1 MLDKFAKVWIGMF
14 SRSPKTKLAWRTKTG
29 LPIPTYSATRWW
41 SKWEVLKQMH
51 DAFGDIDSFLRDDEL
66 PSSRLHLLEIL
77 DHPPNKRKLYMELTI
92 TVDAGEPF
100 VKATYR
106 LEGDGPLVF
115 KAYEEISMLRAAI
128 SNEYY
133 PNVSAVADKLAGGVP
148 TLKNQLIHYA
158 KACIKP
164 AYDYFNKKF
173 GDDLKIAVSAF
184 KCARFFEPSKVVEI
198 KPTANNIDDLRIFP
212 FFDADS
218 IIDGLKGEL
227 PNYLATAEDISPEF
241 DVMEWWK
248 RHEHELPHW
257 SRACK
262 TLVLVQ
268 PSSAAAER
276 VFSLLANSF
285 NERQTHSLE
294 DYIEASVM
302 LQYNS

>member
-1 MLDKFAKVWIGMF
+1 
-14 SRSPKTKLAWRTKTG
+14 
-29 LPIPTYSATRWW
+29 
-41 SKWEVLKQMH
+41 MH
-51 DAFGDIDSFLRDDEL
+51 DAFGEIDSFLRDDEL

-115 KAYEEISMLRAAI
+115 KAYEKISMLRAAI
-128 SNEYY
+128 SNLMFLLLQTSWLEVY
-133 PNVSAVADKLAGGVP
+133 PLSRISL
-148 TLKNQLIHYA
+148 LYYA

-164 AYDYFNKKF
+164 AYNYFNKKF

-198 KPTANNIDDLRIFP
+198 KPTASNIDDLRIFP

-227 PNYLATAEDISPEF
+227 PNYLATAEDISAEF